1 MLLSCARAPLARSW
15 ERELQVVNCVE
26 CAILSLA
33 RSRFFYAKRPLVAPR
48 CGLGKPRFGP
58 VNQCTPVRM
67 PAQRALTSEQKT
79 DLRVVYS
86 AMDRDSDG
94 CVTAKEMLECL
105 RTVQASYSI
114 ESVEALMA
122 EVDLKTPGQVTWDEF
137 VIVMEKKL
145 SETTSEAQLFE
156 LLDENGNG
164 TINPAEL
171 KASLLRFG
179 LDASDQVLDE
189 MIRAVDLDGDGVIA
203 LPEFKAALQ
212 S

>member
-1 MLLSCARAPLARSW
+1 MP
-15 ERELQVVNCVE
+15 
-26 CAILSLA
+26 
-33 RSRFFYAKRPLVAPR
+33 
-48 CGLGKPRFGP
+48 
-58 VNQCTPVRM
+58 TP
-67 PAQRALTSEQKT
+67 RALTSEQKT

-105 RTVQASYSI
+105 RTVQASYSL

-137 VIVMEKKL
+137 VLVMEKKL

-171 KASLLRFG
+171 KASLLRFD
-179 LDASDQVLDE
+179 LDASDQ
-189 MIRAVDLDGDGVIA
+189 
-203 LPEFKAALQ
+203 AALRAAVTVTRR
-212 S
+212 SPIASALTLGLRTRRSSTR

>member
-1 MLLSCARAPLARSW
+1 MPPSTGVL
-15 ERELQVVNCVE
+15 
-26 CAILSLA
+26 
-33 RSRFFYAKRPLVAPR
+33 
-48 CGLGKPRFGP
+48 
-58 VNQCTPVRM
+58 TP
-67 PAQRALTSEQKT
+67 EQMA

-94 CVTAKEMLECL
+94 CVTAKEILESL
-105 RTVQASYSI
+105 RTVQASSSI
-114 ESVEALMA
+114 EDVQALMA
-122 EVDLKTPGQVTWDEF
+122 EIDLKTPGQVTWDEF
-137 VIVMEKKL
+137 VLVMEKKL

-156 LLDENGNG
+156 LLDANGNG

-179 LDASDQVLDE
+179 LDASDQTLDE
-189 MIRAVDLDGDGVIA
+189 MIRAVDLDGDGIIS

>member
-1 MLLSCARAPLARSW
+1 
-15 ERELQVVNCVE
+15 
-26 CAILSLA
+26 
-33 RSRFFYAKRPLVAPR
+33 
-48 CGLGKPRFGP
+48 
-58 VNQCTPVRM
+58 M

-137 VIVMEKKL
+137 VIIMEKKL

-179 LDASDQVLDE
+179 LDASDQILDE

-212 S
+212 L

>member
-1 MLLSCARAPLARSW
+1 LENWASYYDYDYDYDYYYLSAAENWGREVLNIYWAPCAAQAQKYH
-15 ERELQVVNCVE
+15 RE
-26 CAILSLA
+26 
-33 RSRFFYAKRPLVAPR
+33 
-48 CGLGKPRFGP
+48 RFGP
-58 VNQCTPVRM
+58 LAM
-67 PAQRALTSEQKT
+67 PSLPPPPGQARALTSEQKA

-122 EVDLKTPGQVTWDEF
+122 EVDLKTRGQVTWDEF
-137 VIVMEKKL
+137 VLVMEKKL

-171 KASLLRFG
+171 KASLLRYG
-179 LDASDQVLDE
+179 LDASDQILDE

-203 LPEFKAALQ
+203 LTEFKAALQ

>member
-1 MLLSCARAPLARSW
+1 LENWASYYDYDYDYDYDYYYLSAAENWAARVIEYLLGPCAAQAQKYH
-15 ERELQVVNCVE
+15 RE
-26 CAILSLA
+26 
-33 RSRFFYAKRPLVAPR
+33 
-48 CGLGKPRFGP
+48 RFGP
-58 VNQCTPVRM
+58 LAM
-67 PAQRALTSEQKT
+67 PSLPPPPGQARALTSEQKA

-122 EVDLKTPGQVTWDEF
+122 EVDLKTRGQVTWDEF
-137 VIVMEKKL
+137 VLVMEKKL
-145 SETTSEAQLFE
+145 SETTSVAQLFE

-171 KASLLRFG
+171 KASLLRYG
-179 LDASDQVLDE
+179 LDASDQILDE

-203 LPEFKAALQ
+203 LTEFKAVLQ

>member
-1 MLLSCARAPLARSW
+1 MNAKCLHFGTLFGWFLRREVVIFVSLCSCGFQNSKKCYGRSQKDAKLGAASARASMPPSTGVL
-15 ERELQVVNCVE
+15 
-26 CAILSLA
+26 
-33 RSRFFYAKRPLVAPR
+33 
-48 CGLGKPRFGP
+48 
-58 VNQCTPVRM
+58 TP
-67 PAQRALTSEQKT
+67 EQMA

-94 CVTAKEMLECL
+94 CVTAKEMLESL
-105 RTVQASYSI
+105 RTVQASSSI
-114 ESVEALMA
+114 EDVQALMA
-122 EVDLKTPGQVTWDEF
+122 EIDLKTPGQVTWDEF
-137 VIVMEKKL
+137 VLVMEKKL

-156 LLDENGNG
+156 LLDANGNG

-179 LDASDQVLDE
+179 LDASDQTLDE
-189 MIRAVDLDGDGVIA
+189 MIRAVDLDGDGVIS

>member
-1 MLLSCARAPLARSW
+1 LENWASYYDYDYDYDYYYLSAAENWAAARGIPIEYLLGPCAAQAQKYH
-15 ERELQVVNCVE
+15 RE
-26 CAILSLA
+26 
-33 RSRFFYAKRPLVAPR
+33 
-48 CGLGKPRFGP
+48 RFGP
-58 VNQCTPVRM
+58 LAM
-67 PAQRALTSEQKT
+67 PSLPPPPGQARALTSEQKA

-122 EVDLKTPGQVTWDEF
+122 EVDLKTRGQVTWDEF
-137 VIVMEKKL
+137 VLVMEKKL

-171 KASLLRFG
+171 KASLLRYG
-179 LDASDQVLDE
+179 LDASDQILDE

-203 LPEFKAALQ
+203 LTEFKAALQ